1 MKKLSYLALYLLV
14 AIVSCSEESSQLNAV
29 DFVNTSQISIS
40 IDQDSIIAD
49 GVSKAKITVTALH
62 QSFYGKTVSLSISP
76 VGKLENDDGIGD
88 ANKLSINLSETGKA
102 TAFIY
107 STETGT
113 ANIKASINESITA
126 LADIKFLT
134 SPIQLIVAMDSVPA
148 DGSINQTI
156 IVKARKEWSGKPVK
170 FEISPYGTLI
180 DPGNPGK
187 TDTTIEL
194 KLSIDGERQI
204 YFSSSSAGTSYVRV
218 TIEGQTLSHVV
229 KFYAVSPFVFQLT
242 NDGLMADN
250 YSVATLSVS
259 TDRQLWQGKNVT
271 FGTSQGTFSNGQQTF
286 TANADIDGMAKAYLT
301 SSQSGIA
308 RVTLSLPGNVTKEQ
322 IVTFTNAP
330 PTYISVEPGTSTL
343 PAALSSK
350 TNVIANLERLNGMP
364 SDNQIVVFHDS
375 TEVNSSIGTFLN
387 VSNSGTTK
395 QASAQY
401 WIQNNSYTGFV
412 YIWACVT
419 KADGKKICGKN
430 RILIQ

>member
-301 SSQSGIA
+301 
-308 RVTLSLPGNVTKEQ
+308 
-322 IVTFTNAP
+322 
-330 PTYISVEPGTSTL
+330 
-343 PAALSSK
+343 
-350 TNVIANLERLNGMP
+350 
-364 SDNQIVVFHDS
+364 
-375 TEVNSSIGTFLN
+375 
-387 VSNSGTTK
+387 
-395 QASAQY
+395 
-401 WIQNNSYTGFV
+401 
-412 YIWACVT
+412 
-419 KADGKKICGKN
+419 
-430 RILIQ
+430 